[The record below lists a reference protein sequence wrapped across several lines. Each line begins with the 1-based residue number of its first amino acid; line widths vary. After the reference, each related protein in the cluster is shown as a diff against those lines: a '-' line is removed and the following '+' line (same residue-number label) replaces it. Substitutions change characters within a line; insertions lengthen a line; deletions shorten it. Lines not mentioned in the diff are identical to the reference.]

1 VADKRIL
8 VGVIPE
14 TMVIDAGDQVEW
26 VSNAGNLK
34 IEFDSQRSPFG
45 SNVFQA
51 PPGVR
56 LTSGPTRPGIN
67 PGSYKYKLSLN
78 DVIIS
83 QCEVIIREK

>member
-1 VADKRIL
+1 MAERRIL
-8 VGVIPE
+8 VGVLPE
-14 TMVIDAGDQVEW
+14 TMMIDAGDQVEW

-34 IEFDSQRSPFG
+34 VEFDSQRSPFG

-51 PPGVR
+51 PPNVR
-56 LTSGPTRPGIN
+56 IISGPTRPGIH

-78 DVIIS
+78 DVIVA

>member
-1 VADKRIL
+1 M
-8 VGVIPE
+8 PE

-26 VSNAGNLK
+26 VCNAGNLK

-56 LTSGPTRPGIN
+56 LTTGPTRPGIN